1 MAKQFDANS
10 FNADVLN
17 GQGVALVDFWAPWCG
32 PCRALGPIIEEL
44 ADSYSGK
51 ATIGK
56 VNVDEHGELASR
68 YGVMSIPTMLL
79 FKDGQLVDKIV
90 GLRPK
95 EELTQALDNLIG

>member
-1 MAKQFDANS
+1 MAKQFDVNS
-10 FNADVLN
+10 FEAEVLG

-44 ADSYSGK
+44 AESYKGK

-56 VNVDEHGELASR
+56 VNVDENGELASR

-79 FKDGQLVDKIV
+79 FKDGELEEKIV

-95 EELTQALDNLIG
+95 EELTEILDGLIG

>member
-1 MAKQFDANS
+1 MLKEFNSQSFDAE
-10 FNADVLN
+10 VLG

-44 ADSYSGK
+44 AQDYSGR

-56 VNVDEHGELASR
+56 VNVDENGELANR
-68 YGVMSIPTMLL
+68 YGVMSIPTILL

-95 EELTQALDNLIG
+95 EELAESLDQLLG

>member
-1 MAKQFDANS
+1 MAKQFDVNS
-10 FNADVLN
+10 FEAEVLD

-44 ADSYSGK
+44 AESYKGK

-56 VNVDEHGELASR
+56 VNVDENGELASR

-79 FKDGQLVDKIV
+79 FKDGELEEKIV

-95 EELTQALDNLIG
+95 EELTEILDGLIG

>member
-1 MAKQFDANS
+1 VAKQFDVNS
-10 FNADVLN
+10 FEAEVLG

-44 ADSYSGK
+44 AESYKGK

-56 VNVDEHGELASR
+56 VNVDENGELASR

-79 FKDGQLVDKIV
+79 FKDGELEEKIV

-95 EELTQALDNLIG
+95 EELTEILDGLIG